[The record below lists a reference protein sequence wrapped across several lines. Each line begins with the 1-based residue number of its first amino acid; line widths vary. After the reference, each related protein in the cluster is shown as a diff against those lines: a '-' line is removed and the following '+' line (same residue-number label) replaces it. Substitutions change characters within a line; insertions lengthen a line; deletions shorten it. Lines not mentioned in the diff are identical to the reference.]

1 MEQPDDRVLHQN
13 LPVGG
18 GTEPGHHDEDGD
30 EDDLPW
36 LASLSIAGVETV

>member
-18 GTEPGHHDEDGD
+18 GTEPADHDEDGD
-30 EDDLPW
+30 EDDLHQYP
-36 LASLSIAGVETV
+36 TP